1 MMIGI
6 YMVAKCRICSHV
18 KKESQYY
25 RQVTVAMADT
35 RRWQVVV
42 RNTFTFLAHHINT
55 KCLLAVTYIG
65 ERPHNPVYC
74 ISITMSDSAD
84 EIDFSLSPVKK
95 STASQGRRAAGQKDI
110 ESPTFEMAGSPLKS
124 RPMTGNILLEDVPRR
139 PQASAPPRRAGG
151 WGDETS
157 RAKTAKS
164 MFSQPIEEGPESDD
178 DLPMIPD
185 LEEVEQ
191 EDLAL
196 KIAEAPNL
204 AVNRVATYKELDN
217 DLLKHA
223 AFATLEEI
231 DLRMLT
237 RCMAPEA
244 ALKESDEVWSWDMLF
259 TDVSSEM
266 QSEWFP
272 ESAEEKEKTPTERPY
287 TAFNRFP
294 V

>member
-1 MMIGI
+1 
-6 YMVAKCRICSHV
+6 
-18 KKESQYY
+18 
-25 RQVTVAMADT
+25 
-35 RRWQVVV
+35 
-42 RNTFTFLAHHINT
+42 
-55 KCLLAVTYIG
+55 
-65 ERPHNPVYC
+65 
-74 ISITMSDSAD
+74 MSDSSQ

-95 STASQGRRAAGQKDI
+95 STARQGRRAGGLDDE
-110 ESPTFEMAGSPLKS
+110 ESPTFEMAASPLKS
-124 RPMTGNILLEDVPRR
+124 RPMTEDILLEDVPRR
-139 PQASAPPRRAGG
+139 PQASAPPRRTGG

-164 MFSQPIEEGPESDD
+164 VFSEPVEEGPDSDD
-178 DLPMIPD
+178 DLPIIPD

-191 EDLAL
+191 EDLAQ
-196 KIAEAPNL
+196 KIAEAPNI

-217 DLLKHA
+217 DLFKHA

-231 DLRMLT
+231 DLRNLT

-244 ALKESDEVWSWDMLF
+244 ALKEPDEPWTWDMLF
-259 TDVSSEM
+259 TDVSSEL

-272 ESAEEKEKTPTERPY
+272 EAVEEKDKAPSERPY

>member
-1 MMIGI
+1 
-6 YMVAKCRICSHV
+6 
-18 KKESQYY
+18 
-25 RQVTVAMADT
+25 
-35 RRWQVVV
+35 
-42 RNTFTFLAHHINT
+42 
-55 KCLLAVTYIG
+55 
-65 ERPHNPVYC
+65 
-74 ISITMSDSAD
+74 MSDSAE

-95 STASQGRRAAGQKDI
+95 SAARQGRRAGDQDDGD
-110 ESPTFEMAGSPLKS
+110 SPTFEMAASPLKT
-124 RPMTGNILLEDVPRR
+124 RPMTGDIMLEDAPRR

-164 MFSQPIEEGPESDD
+164 GFIQAVDEGPDSDD

-196 KIAEAPNL
+196 KIAEAPSV
-204 AVNRVATYKELDN
+204 AVNRVGTYKELDT
-217 DLLKHA
+217 DLFKHA

-231 DLRMLT
+231 DLTILT

-244 ALKESDEVWSWDMLF
+244 ALKEPDEVWSWDMLF
-259 TDVSSEM
+259 TDVSSEL

-272 ESAEEKEKTPTERPY
+272 EVTEEKKEVPSERPY

>member
-1 MMIGI
+1 
-6 YMVAKCRICSHV
+6 
-18 KKESQYY
+18 
-25 RQVTVAMADT
+25 
-35 RRWQVVV
+35 
-42 RNTFTFLAHHINT
+42 
-55 KCLLAVTYIG
+55 
-65 ERPHNPVYC
+65 
-74 ISITMSDSAD
+74 MSDSAD

-95 STASQGRRAAGQKDI
+95 SAARQGRRAGGQDDT
-110 ESPTFEMAGSPLKS
+110 ESPTFDMSASPLKS
-124 RPMTGNILLEDVPRR
+124 RPMTGDILLEDEPRR

-164 MFSQPIEEGPESDD
+164 VFSQPVEEGPDSDE
-178 DLPMIPD
+178 DLPIIPD

-196 KIAEAPNL
+196 KIAEAPNV
-204 AVNRVATYKELDN
+204 AVNRVATYKELDS

-244 ALKESDEVWSWDMLF
+244 ALKEPDETWTWDMLF
-259 TDVSSEM
+259 TDVSSEL

-272 ESAEEKEKTPTERPY
+272 VVEEEKNKVPSERPY